1 MENEKLNV
9 KDFYKEKIIE
19 IVEKTE
25 RLDVLEYLY
34 QFMKEKIKV
43 GS

>member
-9 KDFYKEKIIE
+9 KDYYKEKIIE

-43 GS
+43 G

>member
-9 KDFYKEKIIE
+9 KDYYKEKIIE
-19 IVEKTE
+19 IVKKTE

-43 GS
+43 G

>member
-9 KDFYKEKIIE
+9 KDYYKEKIIE

-34 QFMKEKIKV
+34 QFMKGKIKV
-43 GS
+43 G